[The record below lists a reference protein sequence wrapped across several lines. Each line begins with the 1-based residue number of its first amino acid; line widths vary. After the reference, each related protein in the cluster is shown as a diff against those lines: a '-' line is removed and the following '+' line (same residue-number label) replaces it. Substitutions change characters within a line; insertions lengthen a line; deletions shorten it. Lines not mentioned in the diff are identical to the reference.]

1 MGAEPIESQPDRSP
15 DPEPAQDNSGHR
27 SPARYLWAVL
37 LARLFE
43 TFPLECPRCG
53 GEMRLLAFVTEGATI
68 QRILTHIGEPTQAPV
83 AKPARGPPAWDL
95 EPEPGMDWE
104 GQISPEPEFEFDQ
117 RISW

>member
-1 MGAEPIESQPDRSP
+1 M
-15 DPEPAQDNSGHR
+15 
-27 SPARYLWAVL
+27 
-37 LARLFE
+37 
-43 TFPLECPRCG
+43 ECPRCG

>member
-1 MGAEPIESQPDRSP
+1 MDEEPIESQPDRLP
-15 DPEPAQDNSGHR
+15 DPKPAQDNSGHR

-68 QRILTHIGEPTQAPV
+68 QRILTHIGEPAQAPM
-83 AKPARGPPAWDL
+83 AKPARGPPYWDQ

-104 GQISPEPEFEFDQ
+104 GQMPAEPEFEFDQ